1 MDLKRYLTDFFY
13 TLHNLATASCQHKP
27 AFTRA
32 RRRITVSW
40 RNLCSFAACSSNRSF
55 ALQRTSL
62 TLSLSDEI
70 CVSNSAGTARNE
82 ESELVQFSSSVT
94 GAAILEQTWRLF
106 SQCILGSW
114 NAKPQAPD
122 LGREGGGT
130 CAAEC
135 VNIFPFFKMRLYANF
150 FQLNLL

>member
-1 MDLKRYLTDFFY
+1 MKK
-13 TLHNLATASCQHKP
+13 A
-27 AFTRA
+27 
-32 RRRITVSW
+32 
-40 RNLCSFAACSSNRSF
+40 
-55 ALQRTSL
+55 
-62 TLSLSDEI
+62 SLSNFRLQSREPP
-70 CVSNSAGTARNE
+70 SWNKLGASSRSAFWEAE
-82 ESELVQFSSSVT
+82 
-94 GAAILEQTWRLF
+94 
-106 SQCILGSW
+106 